1 MLLVNILD
9 LAIEKTKHILN
20 FIFGFISCFFM
31 LKNFIANKLKN
42 NKTLRDFYWTPESY
56 IFLIF
61 LFLFL
66 ILFIRLFLVQIINY
80 KKYDDI
86 LNRQHMSQSFLKAER
101 WNILAYDKS
110 HNEVKLTEN
119 ISMYNVFIDPKYI
132 WDKERFIE
140 IFWPV
145 AYTHLCETNGMEKV
159 DKIDC
164 IKNLEIFAKKDLLPK
179 TPEFF
184 YMGSWIVSDG
194 YDTYDR
200 TGYYEQTEAIL
211 SGFNTWTA
219 ETLVRWALEKRVQ
232 MGIKEENYIW
242 FFSNKNFLAEL
253 EWLELKYI
261 NIKYNNYVYI
271 VPTKITNISREW
283 APLKKLLNKYGYLNN
298 YPDFDKNF
306 YQQEYRY
313 IKLLSNV
320 NPVIAQMIK
329 DLKIEHYNETTKDR
343 IPILHGLGL
352 ETFVNRYYPYGSFLS
367 NVLWYVDKNWVPFY
381 WIEQYFDDMLRG
393 KDWKIIGRASAWI
406 GGVGANEFEIEDVI
420 NGNDVYLTI
429 DIWIQKEVELMAK
442 KRQESLRADSV
453 SILIYNPSKGQVKA
467 SINYPSFDPN
477 NYNDVYTLK
486 PLGVD
491 ESFIVDNDTYMD
503 VPIYIISWGETKLA
517 TTTERTDLELKK
529 YVTRNIFGPQVFVD
543 KNISMAY
550 EPGSIFKAFTM
561 AIGLDTDEIRL
572 YDFYNDPGEVKVGP
586 YTIKNAD
593 NKNCMWDKSFMNA
606 FTYSCNIWMVRIVQ
620 AVGKNNFYN
629 YLNKLNFGQMTNIEL
644 AWEDPGSMDLVT
656 VVSMARFLNNSFG
669 QWLLSTPIQLAAAYG
684 AIVNGGYYVKPT
696 IIAWTYDKQ
705 TGKYH
710 ENKTQVL
717 RQIFKPETAEEIK
730 EALFMIMETNPDY
743 INMMRVEWF
752 TLWGKSW
759 TSQISFR
766 GSYMQ
771 GLGWTNTSFIWLV
784 TKENPEYVVV
794 VQVRR
799 PRATIW
805 WAQTAGKIFSEV
817 WKFLIWYSF
826 IEK

>member
-1 MLLVNILD
+1 M
-9 LAIEKTKHILN
+9 
-20 FIFGFISCFFM
+20 
-31 LKNFIANKLKN
+31 
-42 NKTLRDFYWTPESY
+42 
-56 IFLIF
+56 
-61 LFLFL
+61 
-66 ILFIRLFLVQIINY
+66 QIINY

-101 WNILAYDKS
+101 GNILAYDKS

-132 WDKERFIE
+132 GDKERFIE

-184 YMGSWIVSDG
+184 YMGSGIVSDG

-211 SGFNTWTA
+211 SGFNTGTA
-219 ETLVRWALEKRVQ
+219 ETLVRGALEKRVQ
-232 MGIKEENYIW
+232 MGIKEENYIG

-253 EWLELKYI
+253 EGLELKYI

-271 VPTKITNISREW
+271 VPTKITNVSREG

-367 NVLWYVDKNWVPFY
+367 NVLGYVDKNGVPFY
-381 WIEQYFDDMLRG
+381 GIEQYFDDMLRG
-393 KDWKIIGRASAWI
+393 KDGKIIGRASAWI

-429 DIWIQKEVELMAK
+429 DIGIQKEVELMAK

-503 VPIYIISWGETKLA
+503 VPIYIISGGETKLA

-593 NKNCMWDKSFMNA
+593 NKNCMGDKSFMNA
-606 FTYSCNIWMVRIVQ
+606 FAYSCNIGMVRIVQ

-644 AWEDPGSMDLVT
+644 AGEDPGSMDLVT

-669 QWLLSTPIQLAAAYG
+669 QGLLSTPIQLAAAYG

-696 IIAWTYDKQ
+696 IIAGTYDKQ

-717 RQIFKPETAEEIK
+717 RQIFKPETAEEMK

-743 INMMRVEWF
+743 VNMMRVEGF
-752 TLWGKSW
+752 TLGGKSG

-771 GLGWTNTSFIWLV
+771 GLGWTNTSFIGLV

-805 WAQTAGKIFSEV
+805 GAQTAGKIFSEV
-817 WKFLIWYSF
+817 GKFLIGYSF

>member
-271 VPTKITNISREW
+271 VPTKITNVSREW

-656 VVSMARFLNNSFG
+656 VVSMARFLNNSFW